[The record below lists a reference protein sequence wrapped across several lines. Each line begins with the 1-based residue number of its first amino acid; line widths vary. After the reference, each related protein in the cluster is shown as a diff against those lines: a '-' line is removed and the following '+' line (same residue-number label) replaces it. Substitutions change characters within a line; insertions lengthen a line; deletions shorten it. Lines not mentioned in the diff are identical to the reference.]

1 MIDLFGYYFLYLHSL
16 IEKTLK
22 PYYSSDK
29 PSLDLYYF
37 SRDKQLQ
44 RAFLSEIFDLNVGLH
59 ALSPSEFS
67 ASIDCTM
74 HSSIYSSYWQGSST
88 VSSAAHANSSSVEY
102 MFGQLCNPV
111 PSPCKSSLSLLPH
124 HIPIEYSTSDNI
136 FTDINSAACHV
147 NNLGSSGCSVIL
159 ASHPD
164 CALNSIPRIL
174 PYLLFIVSS

>member
-1 MIDLFGYYFLYLHSL
+1 M
-16 IEKTLK
+16 
-22 PYYSSDK
+22 
-29 PSLDLYYF
+29 
-37 SRDKQLQ
+37 Q

-59 ALSPSEFS
+59 ALSPSSLLLLIVRCIALFIVLL
-67 ASIDCTM
+67 A
-74 HSSIYSSYWQGSST
+74 GSST
-88 VSSAAHANSSSVEY
+88 VSSAAHANSSSVECV
-102 MFGQLCNPV
+102 GQLCNPV

-147 NNLGSSGCSVIL
+147 NNLDSSGCSVVL

-174 PYLLFIVSS
+174 PYLLSSSYRPK